1 MLHACT
7 HAQAHCTHT
16 ARTLH
21 AQDTLDSPDH
31 TEHPLALHV
40 EARIIAYEAAF
51 DRIVS
56 LSGHYSRSMIDG
68 FHAFCKSQSGE
79 QVNDKKLASC
89 INQHAVMFRR
99 FEFDKIQ
106 GHTESRTGSRT
117 GLWPL
122 ADKIDA
128 SEDPFGSA
136 LQSAYELA
144 GLQYPR
150 PSQAQSDSG
159 MRAQPTDTLAIENA
173 HHYLL
178 FPFKNQL
185 LGCMSH
191 SDWSEERAAG
201 SRCVS
206 RDQGRHDTS
215 VQCPVLQI
223 PLDLPV
229 CEDDI
234 SIEVNFQV
242 PTLHSCW
249 IESATWSVQDLDP
262 ETTEDGYFGRLPY
275 PPKLMFTLS
284 NW

>member
-122 ADKIDA
+122 A
-128 SEDPFGSA
+128 STR
-136 LQSAYELA
+136 
-144 GLQYPR
+144 GLQYLHQGPHKRAEAMGAAQDPVWR
-150 PSQAQSDSG
+150 PQHPDRKPGLIPAGWAGPTNPPSDETPAGLNAQRITG
-159 MRAQPTDTLAIENA
+159 A
-173 HHYLL
+173 
-178 FPFKNQL
+178 
-185 LGCMSH
+185 
-191 SDWSEERAAG
+191 
-201 SRCVS
+201 
-206 RDQGRHDTS
+206 
-215 VQCPVLQI
+215 
-223 PLDLPV
+223 
-229 CEDDI
+229 
-234 SIEVNFQV
+234 
-242 PTLHSCW
+242 
-249 IESATWSVQDLDP
+249 
-262 ETTEDGYFGRLPY
+262 
-275 PPKLMFTLS
+275 
-284 NW
+284 